1 MSYEERVT
9 RAIHNKDE
17 QAIVSLIEEDIPA
30 SETTV
35 RAKEQAIGGLAQLYV
50 DKNTPEKIKS
60 IA

>member
-17 QAIVSLIEEDIPA
+17 QAIISLIEEDIPA

-35 RAKEQAIGGLAQLYV
+35 RAKE
-50 DKNTPEKIKS
+50 
-60 IA
+60 